1 MKTNYIYSFTKEPFD
16 INLTIMKWQEGCA
29 FVQQQQLVQNIMEA
43 YLLSNCDFIKR
54 LFRLQKCHIKFQIK
68 RRPSSFRLIFRRKI
82 LIERSPRLGRQNFN
96 FKKRKSKKL
105 TTAKF
110 ARFRIEIQK
119 HNSKKI
125 TLGAKCFFI

>member
-68 RRPSSFRLIFRRKI
+68 NIQVYERVSCIFWFAVYSVSIYMSYGTNVLQSDCGKCWNRNADI
-82 LIERSPRLGRQNFN
+82 SQQNFEL
-96 FKKRKSKKL
+96 R
-105 TTAKF
+105 
-110 ARFRIEIQK
+110 
-119 HNSKKI
+119 NSSNLKY
-125 TLGAKCFFI
+125 LRQ